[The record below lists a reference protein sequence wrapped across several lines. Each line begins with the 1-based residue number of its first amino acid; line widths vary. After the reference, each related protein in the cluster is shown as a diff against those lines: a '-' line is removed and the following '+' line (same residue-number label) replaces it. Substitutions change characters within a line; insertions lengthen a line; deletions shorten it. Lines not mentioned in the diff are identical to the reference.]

1 MLQKGIGL
9 IGDSSGVLEIVSVS
23 NFGAIGGWMTKR

>member
-9 IGDSSGVLEIVSVS
+9 IGDSSDASEMVGMS
-23 NFGAIGGWMTKR
+23 NFGVIGGWMTKR